1 MLLQNGLNYIS
12 RNGSIDRCKKGT
24 IMETF
29 EIQLQDIE
37 VRPGEVLFPKYA
49 ETLSSAQK
57 LNEALSNVEV
67 TEETIKT
74 NKKLVA
80 QVRKEADKLDDVRK
94 KVKSEINAPYVEFE
108 KLVKEITS
116 TVKQGEDLIRQ
127 QVREFEEAERQ
138 EKYEQLLEIINLRLN
153 HYTLIQQANIDIDLI
168 LEPKLLNKS
177 VSMNKAEEQIV
188 EKLEHINQS
197 IQSLQTMEHASEL
210 VYEYSSNLD
219 MNKAITTVNN
229 RHKALEQMETHKP
242 APKVTASKTY
252 TITVY
257 NSDDYIKLTQFM
269 NENNITYK

>member
-1 MLLQNGLNYIS
+1 MS
-12 RNGSIDRCKKGT
+12 
-24 IMETF
+24 TF

-37 VRPGEVLFPKYA
+37 VTQGEVKFPKYEA
-49 ETLSSAQK
+49 TLNSAQK
-57 LNEALSNVEV
+57 LNEALSTVEV

-80 QVRKEADKLDDVRK
+80 EVRKEADKLDDVRK

-108 KLVKEITS
+108 KLVKEIVG

-127 QVREFEEAERQ
+127 QVREFEEKERQ
-138 EKYEQLLEIINLRLN
+138 EKYDQLLEIINLRLI

-210 VYEYSSNLD
+210 VYEYSSSLD
-219 MNKAITTVNN
+219 MSKAITIVNN
-229 RHKALEQMETHKP
+229 RHKALEEMETHKP

-252 TITVY
+252 TITVF

>member
-1 MLLQNGLNYIS
+1 
-12 RNGSIDRCKKGT
+12 
-24 IMETF
+24 METF

-49 ETLSSAQK
+49 ETLLSAQK
-57 LNEALSNVEV
+57 LNDALSNVEV

-80 QVRKEADKLDDVRK
+80 EVRKEADKLDDVRK
-94 KVKSEINAPYVEFE
+94 KVKSEINKPYVEFE
-108 KLVKEITS
+108 KLVKDITN

-127 QVREFEEAERQ
+127 QVREFEEKERQ
-138 EKYEQLLEIINLRLN
+138 EKYNQLLEIINLRLN

-168 LEPKLLNKS
+168 LEPRMLNKS

-188 EKLEHINQS
+188 EKLENINQS

-210 VYEYSSNLD
+210 IYEYSSNLD

-229 RHKALEQMETHKP
+229 RHKALEQMETKKP
-242 APKVTASKTY
+242 EPKVTASQTY
-252 TITVY
+252 MITVY
-257 NSDDYIKLTQFM
+257 DSEDYIKLTQFM

>member
-1 MLLQNGLNYIS
+1 
-12 RNGSIDRCKKGT
+12 
-24 IMETF
+24 METF

-49 ETLSSAQK
+49 ETLQSAQK

-138 EKYEQLLEIINLRLN
+138 EKYNQLLEIINLRLN

-168 LEPKLLNKS
+168 LEPRLLNKS

-188 EKLEHINQS
+188 EKLENINQS

-229 RHKALEQMETHKP
+229 RHKALEEMETHKP

-252 TITVY
+252 TITVF
-257 NSDDYIKLTQFM
+257 NSEDYIKLTQFM

>member
-1 MLLQNGLNYIS
+1 
-12 RNGSIDRCKKGT
+12 
-24 IMETF
+24 METF

-138 EKYEQLLEIINLRLN
+138 EKYNQLLEIINLRLN
-153 HYTLIQQANIDIDLI
+153 HYTLIQQANIDTDLI

-188 EKLEHINQS
+188 EKLENINQS

-210 VYEYSSNLD
+210 IYEYSSSLD

-229 RHKALEQMETHKP
+229 RHKALEEMETQKP
-242 APKVTASKTY
+242 KPKVTASQTY
-252 TITVY
+252 TITVFD
-257 NSDDYIKLTQFM
+257 SDYYIKLTQFM

>member
-1 MLLQNGLNYIS
+1 
-12 RNGSIDRCKKGT
+12 
-24 IMETF
+24 METF

-94 KVKSEINAPYVEFE
+94 KVKSEINKPYVEFE

-138 EKYEQLLEIINLRLN
+138 EKYNQLLEIINLRLN
-153 HYTLIQQANIDIDLI
+153 HYTLIQQANIDTDLI
-168 LEPKLLNKS
+168 LEPRLLNKS

-210 VYEYSSNLD
+210 IYEYSSNLD
-219 MNKAITTVNN
+219 MNRAITTVNN
-229 RHKALEQMETHKP
+229 RHKALEEMETHKP

-252 TITVY
+252 TITVF

>member
-1 MLLQNGLNYIS
+1 MS
-12 RNGSIDRCKKGT
+12 
-24 IMETF
+24 TF

-37 VRPGEVLFPKYA
+37 VTQGKVKFPKYEA
-49 ETLSSAQK
+49 TLNSAQK
-57 LNEALSNVEV
+57 LNEALSTVEV

-80 QVRKEADKLDDVRK
+80 EVRKEADKLDDVRK

-108 KLVKEITS
+108 KLVKEIVG

-127 QVREFEEAERQ
+127 QVREFEEKERQ
-138 EKYEQLLEIINLRLN
+138 EKYNQLLEIINLRLN
-153 HYTLIQQANIDIDLI
+153 HYTLIQQSNIDIDLI
-168 LEPKLLNKS
+168 LEPRLLNKS
-177 VSMNKAEEQIV
+177 VSMNKAEEQIA
-188 EKLEHINQS
+188 EKLENINQS
-197 IQSLQTMEHASEL
+197 IKSLQTMEHASEL
-210 VYEYSSNLD
+210 VYEYSNNLD

-229 RHKALEQMETHKP
+229 RHKALEEMETHKP

-252 TITVY
+252 TITVF

>member
-1 MLLQNGLNYIS
+1 
-12 RNGSIDRCKKGT
+12 
-24 IMETF
+24 METF

-80 QVRKEADKLDDVRK
+80 EVRKEADKLDDVRK

-108 KLVKEITS
+108 KLVKEIIS

-168 LEPKLLNKS
+168 LEPRLLNKS

-188 EKLEHINQS
+188 EKLENINQS

-229 RHKALEQMETHKP
+229 RHKALEEMETHKP

>member
-1 MLLQNGLNYIS
+1 M
-12 RNGSIDRCKKGT
+12 
-24 IMETF
+24 
-29 EIQLQDIE
+29 
-37 VRPGEVLFPKYA
+37 
-49 ETLSSAQK
+49 
-57 LNEALSNVEV
+57 
-67 TEETIKT
+67 
-74 NKKLVA
+74 
-80 QVRKEADKLDDVRK
+80 
-94 KVKSEINAPYVEFE
+94 EFE

-138 EKYEQLLEIINLRLN
+138 EKYNQLVEIINLRLN
-153 HYTLIQQANIDIDLI
+153 HYTLIQQANIDIDMI

-188 EKLEHINQS
+188 EKLENINQS

-210 VYEYSSNLD
+210 IYEYSSSLD

-229 RHKALEQMETHKP
+229 RHKALEQMETQKP
-242 APKVTASKTY
+242 KPKVTASQTY